1 MEEKKEIRKLITE
14 KKKQYTED
22 QLKELSS
29 VITGN
34 VKENVV
40 LKCAKTVL
48 LYYSL
53 PDEVFTHD
61 FVEKL
66 SQEKTVLLPVV
77 KGDDL
82 ELRVYTGKECLQ
94 KGSFNIDEPQG
105 EAYTDL
111 TSIDVAII
119 PGVSFDRHGNRLG
132 RGKGFYDRFLKKLNT
147 FKIGVCFGFQLSDE
161 IPHGE
166 YDVAMDEVWTED
178 GYVSKK

>member
-61 FVEKL
+61 FVEIL

-94 KGSFNIDEPQG
+94 KGGFNIDEPQG
-105 EAYTDL
+105 E
-111 TSIDVAII
+111 
-119 PGVSFDRHGNRLG
+119 
-132 RGKGFYDRFLKKLNT
+132 FYDRFLKKLNT

>member
-82 ELRVYTGKECLQ
+82 ELRVYT
-94 KGSFNIDEPQG
+94 
-105 EAYTDL
+105 TL
-111 TSIDVAII
+111 TSRKEK
-119 PGVSFDRHGNRLG
+119 P
-132 RGKGFYDRFLKKLNT
+132 T
-147 FKIGVCFGFQLSDE
+147 Q
-161 IPHGE
+161 
-166 YDVAMDEVWTED
+166 T
-178 GYVSKK
+178 

>member
-61 FVEKL
+61 FVEIL

-94 KGSFNIDEPQG
+94 KGGFNIDEPQG

-119 PGVSFDRHGNRLG
+119 PGVSFDRNGNRLG